1 MAANLFDIAAQL
13 LEKKSDLNHLAAR
26 GTLRLAL
33 KAAGLDPRD
42 FTFRQLQVVFDKVMP
57 GELEQKGIADAVDVG
72 ASVMKALSKRVTLDT
87 ETSADEIL
95 GRLGG
100 D

>member
-1 MAANLFDIAAQL
+1 MAADLFDSASEL
-13 LEKKSDLNHLAAR
+13 LELKSNLDRLEAR

-57 GELEQKGIADAVDVG
+57 GELEQRGIADAVDVG
-72 ASVMKALSKRVTLDT
+72 ASVMVALCARVTLDT

>member
-1 MAANLFDIAAQL
+1 MAANLFDTAAQL

-57 GELEQKGIADAVDVG
+57 KELEKVGITDNLDVR
-72 ASVMKALSKRVTLDT
+72 ASVMEALSETVDLDT
-87 ETSADEIL
+87 ESSDEIFS
-95 GRLGG
+95 RLGG
-100 D
+100 DG